1 MRTVR
6 LQIHGRVQGVWYRAS
21 TRSEAERLGVHGWVR
36 NRSDGTVE
44 ALVQGDAGAV
54 EELVAWCR
62 RGPSGAAVSRVD
74 VSEVDGGDIP
84 AGFQIR

>member
-1 MRTVR
+1 VRTVR